1 MRRENSS
8 PACPMDSLLRLLMG
22 PWTTYI
28 LWLLY
33 SNGVLRFGQL
43 KRFMPDVSA
52 KVLTERLRMLET
64 ADLVHR
70 DYQPTIPPQ
79 VSYSLTVKG
88 QDLQNVLEGLN
99 VLARKWRVAEQA
111 GLEREAGHDTGV
123 DAQSIA
129 MALTLQH
136 AKSAVPPSSMQ
147 LDPGL
152 AGSSSSP

>member
-1 MRRENSS
+1 MRRETLS
-8 PACPMDSLLRLLMG
+8 PSCPMDALLRLLMG

-52 KVLTERLRMLET
+52 KVLTERLRMLEH

-79 VSYSLTVKG
+79 VSYSLTEKG
-88 QDLQNVLEGLN
+88 QDLHQVLDGLN
-99 VLARKWRVAEQA
+99 VLALKWQRDAEAKQPATALVEADTSMDEQEALHPVA
-111 GLEREAGHDTGV
+111 
-123 DAQSIA
+123 
-129 MALTLQH
+129 
-136 AKSAVPPSSMQ
+136 
-147 LDPGL
+147 
-152 AGSSSSP
+152 

>member
-1 MRRENSS
+1 MQRDKTS
-8 PACPMDSLLRLLMG
+8 PTCPMDALLRLLMG

-33 SNGVLRFGQL
+33 SNKVLRFGQL

-70 DYQPTIPPQ
+70 DYHPSIPPQ
-79 VSYSLTVKG
+79 VSYSLTEKG

-99 VLARKWRVAEQA
+99 VLALKWRHAEQA
-111 GLEREAGHDTGV
+111 ELELNAEIDAVTDTEM
-123 DAQSIA
+123 DAVSH
-129 MALTLQH
+129 LDQH
-136 AKSAVPPSSMQ
+136 AAAEPVER
-147 LDPGL
+147 
-152 AGSSSSP
+152 AA